1 MYARGRDR
9 ERNTQRITDFCAE
22 ECDFF
27 HSTNDIPKQKF
38 DNTKPT
44 TQFKMELKNLKK
56 KRIEKWTEDMDRWFS

>member
-27 HSTNDIPKQKF
+27 HSTNDIPK
-38 DNTKPT
+38 
-44 TQFKMELKNLKK
+44 
-56 KRIEKWTEDMDRWFS
+56 